1 LNTNTNPPSGTRD
14 FLANDIRKRRQVTK
28 VIQEV
33 YESFGFEPLET
44 PAFENLSTL
53 LGKYGEEGDQ
63 LLFRIMLRG
72 EKLQEAVAQN
82 VGRDVPAERLYA
94 DLALKYDLTVPLA
107 RVMARYA
114 GQLPKF
120 YKRYQIQPVWR
131 ADRPAKGRFREF
143 MQCDVDVC
151 GSTALTVETEVIA
164 AVCTVLERLQ
174 FSDFSVALNHR
185 EVLRGL
191 IEAAG
196 IAAELEGTA
205 LVAVDKWDK
214 IGKEGVAAELVNRGI
229 TATSATKLLDL
240 LEVASATSDNAA
252 RLAMLRENLKRPSA
266 LKGLDDLQTI
276 LQLSAAMGTSQRLAL
291 SPNLARGLSYY
302 TGAIFEVV
310 VPGVS
315 GSLGGGGR
323 YDGLVGMFAG
333 REIPACGFSLGLER
347 ILLLLEERGYF
358 AESSNGLDILFTNFG
373 DTIADTLALATRAR
387 KLGLSCDVY
396 CESAGLKPQFN
407 YAAGRGARFVAFFG
421 EREKSE
427 GKLRLKDQSTGAET
441 SVAVDEIETAL
452 PRVVVK
458 R

>member
-1 LNTNTNPPSGTRD
+1 MSINTNPPSGTRD
-14 FLANDIRKRRQVTK
+14 FLASDIRKRREVIK

-44 PAFENLSTL
+44 PAYENLSTL

-63 LLFRIMLRG
+63 LLFRIMQRG
-72 EKLQEAVAQN
+72 EKLQQALAAPNVAQT
-82 VGRDVPAERLYA
+82 ELS
-94 DLALKYDLTVPLA
+94 DLALRYDLTVPLA

-164 AVCTVLERLQ
+164 AVSTVLERLQ
-174 FSDFSVALNHR
+174 FNDFSVALNHR

-196 IAAELEGTA
+196 IAAEMEGTA

-229 TATSATKLLDL
+229 TAASATKLLDL
-240 LEVASATSDNAA
+240 LEAASAASDNTS
-252 RLAMLRENLKRPSA
+252 RLTMLRENLKRPSA
-266 LKGLDDLQTI
+266 LKGLDDLQII
-276 LQLSAAMGTSQRLAL
+276 LQLSAATGTSQRLAL

-310 VPGVS
+310 VPGVA

-347 ILLLLEERGYF
+347 IILLLEERGYF
-358 AESSNGLDILFTNFG
+358 AESSNALDILFTNFG
-373 DTIADTLALATRAR
+373 DTLADTLALATRAR
-387 KLGLSCDVY
+387 KLGLTCEVY

-407 YAAGRGARFVAFFG
+407 YAAARGARFVAFFG
-421 EREKSE
+421 EREKAE
-427 GKLRLKDQSTGAET
+427 GKLRLKDQTTGAET
-441 SVAVDEIETAL
+441 SVAVEELETML
-452 PRVVVK
+452 PRAVTPK
-458 R
+458 